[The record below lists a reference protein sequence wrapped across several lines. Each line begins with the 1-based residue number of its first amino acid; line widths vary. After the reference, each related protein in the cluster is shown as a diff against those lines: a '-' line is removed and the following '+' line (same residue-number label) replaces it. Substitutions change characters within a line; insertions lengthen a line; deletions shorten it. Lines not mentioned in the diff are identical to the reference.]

1 MLLPCAALCR
11 CRWLLAVC
19 SLLLCC
25 PLPLPSPSPLFVP
38 LSVPRC
44 WGRKCAAGPPPDQ
57 GREQSPLLTV
67 FVSLLLLFLF
77 VACFRGVSC
86 LFVVCLCLR
95 LRLRFCLCLCR
106 RRGAWV
112 ALSPCRFSLSPSFF
126 VGGAAAGLRCVLLL
140 LVAVCCAFAACVFAF
155 ACVLCRFS
163 VAPLFPGGA
172 GACPPWRGSAK
183 ETRAPRN

>member
-67 FVSLLLLFLF
+67 FVSLLLFLF
-77 VACFRGVSC
+77 VACSRAVCC
-86 LFVVCLCLR
+86 LFVVCVCLR
-95 LRLRFCLCLCR
+95 LRLRFCLCLCP

-112 ALSPCRFSLSPSFF
+112 ALSPAASLCLLCFFWRRCRGPSLRFVV
-126 VGGAAAGLRCVLLL
+126 VGGCLLG
-140 LVAVCCAFAACVFAF
+140 VCCLR
-155 ACVLCRFS
+155 LCLRLCPLSLLCGSS
-163 VAPLFPGGA
+163 VSWRRWCLPSPGG
-172 GACPPWRGSAK
+172 GRLRR
-183 ETRAPRN
+183 RAPP